1 MNRDP
6 KMWARL
12 GKALAHARQSQ
23 GLSQADM
30 AETAGVSIGSV
41 QSAEAGTVP
50 KARMPYTIPAIAK
63 ALGWPPGAPE
73 QVLDGGEI
81 PGGWTDT
88 PVQRLIDEERLGE
101 ILTNSMV
108 RHVDTATSAE
118 IKAATAAALDALRRE
133 GLI

>member
-12 GKALAHARQSQ
+12 GHALAHGRQAQ
-23 GLSQADM
+23 GLSQGEL
-30 AETAGVSIGSV
+30 AERANVSIGSV

-50 KARMPYTIPAIAK
+50 KARMPYTVPAIAK
-63 ALGWPPGAPE
+63 ALGWPPGSVDT
-73 QVLDGGEI
+73 VLDGGDV
-81 PGGWTDT
+81 PGGWVDA
-88 PVQRLIDEERLGE
+88 PVQPLIDEERLGE

-108 RHVDTATSAE
+108 RHMDGATGAE
-118 IKAATAAALDALRRE
+118 IKAATKAALDALRRE